1 MVPSA
6 EAKKNCDS
14 DVADEIRDELRDSHS
29 ISSDDKTRAENSVG
43 RIRLVSA
50 DGANANPA
58 NLTRRLCNSFSE
70 SD

>member
-1 MVPSA
+1 VT
-6 EAKKNCDS
+6 S
-14 DVADEIRDELRDSHS
+14 DVADEIRDELRDSYS

-58 NLTRRLCNSFSE
+58 NLDEATLQLIQE